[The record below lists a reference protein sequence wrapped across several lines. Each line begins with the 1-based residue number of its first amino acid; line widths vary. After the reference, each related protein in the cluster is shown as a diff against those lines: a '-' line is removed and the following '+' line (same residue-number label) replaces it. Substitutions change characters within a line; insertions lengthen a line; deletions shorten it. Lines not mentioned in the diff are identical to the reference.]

1 MARSN
6 LEVVLEF
13 LRDGKVWLTLCVAVL
28 IYLIGN
34 GTLDVALL
42 RQVLNVVGEFLQSVN
57 PF

>member
-13 LRDGKVWLTLCVAVL
+13 LSRPLVWVTIVVAVL
-28 IYLIGN
+28 LYLIGN